1 METGTTSSMIYHLK
15 SKHEDIFAM
24 HQFTRDPSLP
34 SYPRKR
40 LDAGH
45 RLPGGADVTDPITGL
60 PIRQVNIIYI
70 RIRVPD
76 PDPPDQH
83 VFEPPRSGSGSI
95 SQRYGSG
102 SFYHLAKIVRK
113 TLISN
118 VL

>member
-60 PIRQVNIIYI
+60 PIRQVNIS
-70 RIRVPD
+70 VPD
-76 PDPPDQH
+76 PCHFGVDPD
-83 VFEPPRSGSGSI
+83 PRIHASD
-95 SQRYGSG
+95 
-102 SFYHLAKIVRK
+102 
-113 TLISN
+113 
-118 VL
+118 

>member
-60 PIRQVNIIYI
+60 PIRQVNITRRRRFKNTVVVVVVTQFI
-70 RIRVPD
+70 VEDSSP
-76 PDPPDQH
+76 H
-83 VFEPPRSGSGSI
+83 ENHMKSAHSFKVFT
-95 SQRYGSG
+95 
-102 SFYHLAKIVRK
+102 VNNDVK
-113 TLISN
+113 TL
-118 VL
+118 

>member
-60 PIRQVNIIYI
+60 PIRQV
-70 RIRVPD
+70 
-76 PDPPDQH
+76 
-83 VFEPPRSGSGSI
+83 
-95 SQRYGSG
+95 
-102 SFYHLAKIVRK
+102 L
-113 TLISN
+113 
-118 VL
+118 

>member
-60 PIRQVNIIYI
+60 PIRQVNIT
-70 RIRVPD
+70 
-76 PDPPDQH
+76 
-83 VFEPPRSGSGSI
+83 RSRQFKNTVVVVVGTQFIVEDSSPM
-95 SQRYGSG
+95 
-102 SFYHLAKIVRK
+102 KI
-113 TLISN
+113 T
-118 VL
+118 